1 MPGVNFYD
9 VNSLFAGSC
18 VYTSYGSNLTKHNI
32 VLKHPHIVGI
42 ESRGFVMG
50 SILAYAMDLP
60 FIMVRKKGA
69 KYPGELLEQSYALN
83 MVKQH

>member
-1 MPGVNFYD
+1 
-9 VNSLFAGSC
+9 
-18 VYTSYGSNLTKHNI
+18 
-32 VLKHPHIVGI
+32 
-42 ESRGFVMG
+42 MG

-69 KYPGELLEQSYALN
+69 KYSGELLEQSYVLN